1 VTIDDIETVSAAA
14 RMVRER
20 ATWVFWSLCAAPDLV
35 PTGVLTDREIVMA
48 MIAKDGDARA
58 LRVVHVMSSSVYPPG
73 TLGHLRDAGVRRV
86 PVVGLRGQLNRDP
99 LAGRRGRSLCSAILQ
114 PLSERS
120 ATNGGASEQPGLS
133 RACPPAYPRF
143 G

>member
-1 VTIDDIETVSAAA
+1 MTIDDIETVSAAA

-58 LRVVHVMSSSVYPPG
+58 LRVVHVMSSSVLP
-73 TLGHLRDAGVRRV
+73 AGNPRSPARRWS
-86 PVVGLRGQLNRDP
+86 PARPCCRTQ
-99 LAGRRGRSLCSAILQ
+99 
-114 PLSERS
+114 RS
-120 ATNGGASEQPGLS
+120 AKPGSPRRTTRSEPLQRNFAALVGAIRDERRRE
-133 RACPPAYPRF
+133 RATGTR
-143 G
+143 